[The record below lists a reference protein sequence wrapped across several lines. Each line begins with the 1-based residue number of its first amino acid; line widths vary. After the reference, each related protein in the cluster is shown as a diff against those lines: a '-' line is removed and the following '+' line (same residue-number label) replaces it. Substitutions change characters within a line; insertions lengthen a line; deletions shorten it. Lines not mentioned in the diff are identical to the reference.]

1 MNTTYYVTLHGNAK
15 VLRATTA
22 ISRIK
27 LARIASNG
35 FWCKAIE
42 PKAAK
47 KMINE
52 GAEFIKITD
61 LY

>member
-15 VLRATTA
+15 VMRATTA

-27 LARIASNG
+27 LARCASNG
-35 FWCKAIE
+35 LWCKAIA
-42 PKAAK
+42 PKMAK
-47 KMINE
+47 QMINE

-61 LY
+61 IY

>member
-1 MNTTYYVTLHGNAK
+1 MKTTYYVTLHGNAK

-35 FWCKAIE
+35 LWCKAIA
-42 PKAAK
+42 PKTAK
-47 KMINE
+47 KMIKD
-52 GAEFIKITD
+52 GTEFIKVTD
-61 LY
+61 LF

>member
-1 MNTTYYVTLHGNAK
+1 MKTTYYVTLHGNAK
-15 VLRATTA
+15 VMRATTA
-22 ISRIK
+22 ISKIK

-35 FWCKAIE
+35 LWCKAIE
-42 PKAAK
+42 PKVAK